1 MPYNTEEVRHA
12 YKSVHNLECENQ
24 VILFMITVGE
34 MELSRC
40 KKIVCFFF
48 KITSIHVGDFF
59 CVNCFHSFSI
69 KNKLKKHENVCR
81 IMIIAT

>member
-34 MELSRC
+34 KWNYLAV
-40 KKIVCFFF
+40 KKLYAFFS
-48 KITSIHVGDFF
+48 K
-59 CVNCFHSFSI
+59 
-69 KNKLKKHENVCR
+69 
-81 IMIIAT
+81 